1 MWAATLLDHSTL
13 QILTLEGMYSLSNHL
28 INKLIMIKKVAPRDE
43 YHKGMQRRQ
52 PPSHQGMITPTRAP
66 FKEKALTMTPR
77 WRHPQGSEFCP
88 CKPGACVC
96 AVGRVFQRRQVHAL
110 LKSQPSQ
117 GIFAV

>member
-1 MWAATLLDHSTL
+1 MWDATLLDHSAL

-66 FKEKALTMTPR
+66 FMYVLVMPLVGT
-77 WRHPQGSEFCP
+77 EF
-88 CKPGACVC
+88 KPL
-96 AVGRVFQRRQVHAL
+96 RV
-110 LKSQPSQ
+110 
-117 GIFAV
+117 

>member
-52 PPSHQGMITPTRAP
+52 PPSHQGVCVSIPASQECVCVCMCVRV
-66 FKEKALTMTPR
+66 
-77 WRHPQGSEFCP
+77 
-88 CKPGACVC
+88 CVC
-96 AVGRVFQRRQVHAL
+96 AIGRVFQRRQVHAL
-110 LKSQPSQ
+110 LKS
-117 GIFAV
+117 